1 MKFFPALLFLLA
13 SHSIFAQVEIL
24 AEQDQDRNLSLM
36 AFNNDAIPYTIRIEF
51 SKLENLESKEGN
63 ILFKVAKPGKSNLLK
78 LQSIYVNEP
87 TGFNYK
93 TQLFKG
99 DFQSQ
104 SMSLA
109 TYLIPVSA
117 GIQVAMRP
125 LSVGKVENSSAQ
137 SGKTYSGVG
146 FFFEKS
152 VTVCAPRKGII
163 ASIKMDIEES
173 ASGPANFETE
183 NYIEIYHTDGT
194 FSRLS
199 GLQAN
204 SAKVSV
210 GETVIPGQEIATSSL
225 LAGQDIHHVKM
236 IQSKWEMGEM
246 GINWINFPVEVVS
259 NQGKMRS
266 DQSLN
271 SLESIHPKELIEKEL
286 DKKELKKIQSN

>member
-1 MKFFPALLFLLA
+1 MKFYPAFLFLLF
-13 SHSIFAQVEIL
+13 SQSLFAQVEIL

-36 AFNNDAIPYTIRIEF
+36 AFNKDAIPYTIRIEF

-99 DFQSQ
+99 DFQSVPG
-104 SMSLA
+104 SSA

-117 GIQVAMRP
+117 GTQVGMRP
-125 LSVGKVENSSAQ
+125 LTVENSSTQ

-146 FFFEKS
+146 FFFE
-152 VTVCAPRKGII
+152 TLTPVCAPRKGIVS
-163 ASIKMDIEES
+163 AIKMDVEES

-183 NYIEIYHTDGT
+183 NYIEIYHNDGT

-199 GLQAN
+199 GLKAN
-204 SAKVSV
+204 SAKVSL
-210 GETVIPGQEIATSSL
+210 GETVIPGQEIAASSL

-236 IQSKWEMGEM
+236 IQSKWEMTEM
-246 GINWINFPVEVVS
+246 GILWINFPVEVVS
-259 NQGKMRS
+259 NQG
-266 DQSLN
+266 N
-271 SLESIHPKELIEKEL
+271 SLSNQSVSTCVSIHPKELIEKEL

>member
-13 SHSIFAQVEIL
+13 SHSIFAQVQIL

-36 AFNNDAIPYTIRIEF
+36 AFNEDAIPYTIRIEF

-104 SMSLA
+104 PMSLA

-125 LSVGKVENSSAQ
+125 LTVENSFTQ

-146 FFFEKS
+146 FFFEKPAI
-152 VTVCAPRKGII
+152 VCAPRKGII

-173 ASGPANFETE
+173 ASGPAHFETE
-183 NYIEIYHTDGT
+183 NYIEIYHSDGT

-246 GINWINFPVEVVS
+246 GINWINFPVEVIS
-259 NQGKMRS
+259 NQGKTLS
-266 DQSLN
+266 DQSLI
-271 SLESIHPKELIEKEL
+271 SLESIHPKDLIEKEL